1 MRIAFL
7 TCCGAVD
14 VGVVVVEATCS
25 RVSKAAVKCRTLV
38 VQGQGAVR
46 IGEVVEEVSSR
57 GGKSH
62 NAQSCLYRA
71 AGLALTEW
79 KHHVLPMLAP
89 GVWVAH
95 LVIIIIYI
103 SLPRLRKYFIKKRYF
118 LKDGFP

>member
-1 MRIAFL
+1 MA
-7 TCCGAVD
+7 
-14 VGVVVVEATCS
+14 
-25 RVSKAAVKCRTLV
+25 KAAVKGRTLV
-38 VQGQGAVR
+38 VQSQGAIR

-79 KHHVLPMLAP
+79 KNHVLPMLAP

-95 LVIIIIYI
+95 LDIIVI
-103 SLPRLRKYFIKKRYF
+103 
-118 LKDGFP
+118 